1 MFWTAISDRAI
12 VDQNERRTRHA
23 KQPARHD
30 LSRRCFPVS
39 IRIWCSGRRV
49 RSPPYRNE
57 RVARPELRLQ
67 WLGNDTVQDA
77 RGDQQCG
84 LDLMSRV
91 YDHAKGC
98 ESEYFRF
105 NISGSSSTATATCT
119 SCSSAPTW
127 WRKPTRSSPTTTERC
142 FQTAEGPP
150 PDFLSSA
157 PCYQER
163 RQATYLA
170 DLQHLTPKKPLLSAP
185 VLRERV
191 RPLAATDRRS
201 GIGKAGPRGLPGGH
215 LVLGGLGDFPAIRR
229 Y

>member
-1 MFWTAISDRAI
+1 MTT
-12 VDQNERRTRHA
+12 RRGVNR
-23 KQPARHD
+23 
-30 LSRRCFPVS
+30 
-39 IRIWCSGRRV
+39 
-49 RSPPYRNE
+49 
-57 RVARPELRLQ
+57 
-67 WLGNDTVQDA
+67 
-77 RGDQQCG
+77 
-84 LDLMSRV
+84 
-91 YDHAKGC
+91 
-98 ESEYFRF
+98 

-119 SCSSAPTW
+119 SRSSAPTW

-170 DLQHLTPKKPLLSAP
+170 DPQHLTPKKPLLSAP

-191 RPLAATDRRS
+191 RPLAAMDRRS

-215 LVLGGLGDFPAIRR
+215 LVLGPRRFSCNSPILTHRDGRAPTREVIPICFRSGSSISLCFSNSLILWWARLGLNQ
-229 Y
+229 